1 MHSARLRGILIILTL
16 LITAQDALSVK
27 VSELILRQLAIRS
40 IKPHYPGTSVKNK
53 NTGVAVAKV
62 QIDQNGKVKTIT
74 VVQAPDAAI
83 SEEVRTAVR
92 QWTFDIP
99 KDMHLDDKTGRLLSS
114 TLTFYFKISG
124 STSVVLEPQLN
135 NRRNK

>member
-27 VSELILRQLAIRS
+27 VSELILRKMAIRS
-40 IKPHYPGTSVKNK
+40 ITPHYPSTSVKTRK
-53 NTGVAVAKV
+53 TGVAVAKV

-83 SEEVRTAVR
+83 SEEVRAAVR
-92 QWTFDIP
+92 QWTFNIP
-99 KDMHLDDKTGRLLSS
+99 NDMHLDDKTGRLLSS

-124 STSVVLEPQLN
+124 STSLVLEPQLN
-135 NRRNK
+135 NRQNR